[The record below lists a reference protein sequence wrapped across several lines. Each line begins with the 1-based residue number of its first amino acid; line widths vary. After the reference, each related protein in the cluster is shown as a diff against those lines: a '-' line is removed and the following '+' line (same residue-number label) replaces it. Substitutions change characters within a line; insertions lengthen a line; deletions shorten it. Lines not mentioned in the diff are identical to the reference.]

1 MKLENLRL
9 LYGSSR
15 HIAIGIRMNG
25 FQPMLQIHGI
35 PPMRYKQVNK
45 DYIGRIKYNGEV
57 IMTNTLAYSSM
68 KDAFAGRTLTLI
80 GDDDEPIQIKDH
92 WWSSSA
98 NQYADDGD
106 FIFANITG
114 TDINGDHIRVSGHMK
129 RSIYQQLVNDYL
141 ESGNR
146 VSVSKSIVTEQITMN
161 KDELLKYFGSLTG
174 TNAYALDHVFIPH
187 ELAESLLDEE
197 DAKID

>member
-1 MKLENLRL
+1 MKLENLKL

-45 DYIGRIKYNGEV
+45 DYIGCIKYNGEV
-57 IMTNTLAYSSM
+57 IMTNTLAYSST
-68 KDAFAGRTLTLI
+68 KGAYAGRTLTLI
-80 GDDDEPIQIKDH
+80 GDDDESIQIKDH

-98 NQYADDGD
+98 NHYADDGD

-129 RSIYQQLVNDYL
+129 LSIYQQLVNDYL

-146 VSVSKSIVTEQITMN
+146 VSVSKSIVAEQTTMN

-174 TNAYALDHVFIPH
+174 TNAYTLDHKFISY

-197 DAKID
+197 DAKTD

>member
-1 MKLENLRL
+1 MKLENLKL

-92 WWSSSA
+92 WWESSA
-98 NQYADDGD
+98 NHYADDGD

-114 TDINGDHIRVSGHMK
+114 TDINGDPIRVGGHMK
-129 RSIYQQLVNDYL
+129 LSIYQQLVNDYL

-146 VSVSKSIVTEQITMN
+146 ISVSKSIVTEQATMN

-174 TNAYALDHVFIPH
+174 TNAYTLDHEFISH
-187 ELAESLLDEE
+187 ELVKSLLDEE
-197 DAKID
+197 DAKTD

>member
-35 PPMRYKQVNK
+35 PPIRYKQVNK

-80 GDDDEPIQIKDH
+80 GDDDESIQIKDH
-92 WWSSSA
+92 WWESSA
-98 NQYADDGD
+98 NHYADDGD

-129 RSIYQQLVNDYL
+129 LSIYQQLVNDYL

-146 VSVSKSIVTEQITMN
+146 VSVSKSIVTEQATMN

-174 TNAYALDHVFIPH
+174 TNAYTLDHVFIPH
-187 ELAESLLDEE
+187 KLAESLLDEE
-197 DAKID
+197 DTKTD